1 VEVVV
6 GRYILVRLGGLAGVL
21 LVVSLI
27 TFMLMHLIPGGP
39 YDEEKMPLSE
49 EAKANILRSYGLDK
63 PLWQQYV
70 LYVGNALRFQ
80 FGYSYQSPGE
90 TVTQLIARVWTV
102 SLQLGALTLAVA
114 IPLGL
119 GLGILAASRRNSW
132 LDNAVTLLATAGIV
146 LPTFV
151 VGILLILL
159 FSNTLHWL
167 PTGGWEGPETWVMPV
182 IAYALGP
189 AGIIARYTRTCVIEG
204 IDADYVRTARAKGLG
219 DGAIMWRHVLRNA
232 AIPILTIAGPL
243 VPDLLTGS
251 IFIETIFRIP
261 GLGSYFVTS
270 VFTRDYPMI
279 MTLALLAAF
288 VVSLSYL
295 SSDLI
300 YLAIDPRIRL
310 SG

>member
-1 VEVVV
+1 L
-6 GRYILVRLGGLAGVL
+6 GRYILLRLAGLAGVL
-21 LVVSLI
+21 IIVSLI
-27 TFMLMHLIPGGP
+27 TFFLMHLIPGGP

-70 LYVGNALRFQ
+70 LYVGNALRFE

-119 GLGILAASRRNSW
+119 GLGILAASHRNSW
-132 LDNAVTLLATAGIV
+132 LDNLVTLLATAGIV

-151 VGILLILL
+151 IGILLILL

-167 PTGGWEGPETWVMPV
+167 PTGGWEGPSTWIMPV
-182 IAYALGP
+182 TAYALGP
-189 AGIIARYTRTCVIEG
+189 AGIIARYTRISVIEG
-204 IDADYVRTARAKGLG
+204 IGTDYVRTARAKGLSER
-219 DGAIMWRHVLRNA
+219 AIMWRHVLRNA

-270 VFTRDYPMI
+270 VFQRDYPMI
-279 MTLALLAAF
+279 MTLALLAAL
-288 VVSLSYL
+288 VVSLAYL
-295 SSDLI
+295 STDLL
-300 YLAIDPRIRL
+300 YLMIDPRIRL
-310 SG
+310 AS